1 MKSLLL
7 VSVPAGYIDLV
18 KQVRDTQ
25 KQYLDACVLAK
36 QTPSPGNISERIRI
50 FHHKL
55 SVEHRLDEYTD
66 AHLRNI
72 YGSMTAEQAIEQLK
86 LNLED
91 KPKS

>member
-36 QTPSPGNISERIRI
+36 HTPSPANIAERIRI
-50 FHHKL
+50 FRHKL

-66 AHLRNI
+66 AHLRHI

-91 KPKS
+91 KP